1 MSPTWVHHA
10 RPPEAE
16 PARNMRD
23 MLGSFAHTHRNPAMP
38 TMHIELFEGRTPEKK
53 RELVRALTERT
64 CEVLGC
70 PPDSVDIILTEISK
84 DRWAT
89 GGVFWSEKG

>member
-1 MSPTWVHHA
+1 
-10 RPPEAE
+10 
-16 PARNMRD
+16 
-23 MLGSFAHTHRNPAMP
+23 MP
-38 TMHIELFEGRTPEKK
+38 TMYIELFEGRTPEKK

-70 PPDSVDIILTEISK
+70 APESVDIILTEISK

-89 GGVFWSEKG
+89 GGVFWSEKN